1 MAGSE
6 WIVLL
11 PVFLET
17 FSKESNDQNSK
28 SVDYSNNNMIN
39 TKQIFHLGDPFLE
52 GLRGCIFHHGVPP
65 TENQHNSRTH

>member
-39 TKQIFHLGDPFLE
+39 TKQIFHLGDPFL
-52 GLRGCIFHHGVPP
+52 GGGCIFHHGVPP